1 MMSHRLANDEEP
13 TTVTLRQIRLASLVK
28 WQTFVFFVLGIFAGI
43 IYTTSFAIT
52 GRISGIVIVWYFLLT
67 PLMYALVGLISSM
80 ILGLVYN
87 SVANRVGGL
96 QVDVVTNK
104 KPVPPPPPESWE
116 GTLSKINEREPLGR
130 A

>member
-1 MMSHRLANDEEP
+1 MKSPLLTDDEEP
-13 TTVTLRQIRLASLVK
+13 TTVTLQQIRLASLVK

-52 GRISGIVIVWYFLLT
+52 GQISGIVIVWYFLLT

-87 SVANRVGGL
+87 SVANRLGGL
-96 QVDVVTNK
+96 QVDVVLQKN
-104 KPVPPPPPESWE
+104 PVPPPPPERWE
-116 GTLSKINEREPLGR
+116 GTLPRINELETLGR
-130 A
+130 